1 MRKMHRGRVQQPRLQ
16 YLSRSLI
23 AGACLALLGT
33 SAVLAA
39 APTSF
44 PQATT
49 TVKVTR
55 EGITAPLTGLGS
67 QDQDQQLQN
76 TVVFYDGK
84 YYLWY
89 QNGSTALKDLSL
101 ATSEDGVNF
110 EYVGNFTP
118 PVDGATPWYLQLDGL
133 DNDPTVEPRLAYP
146 RLQKVGNNWIM
157 AIWNLNQ
164 TNLPSVGDYNYNT
177 TLWNLGGNPG
187 NLNPTQIGPLPERN
201 NKAGDVRPLGPQ
213 HAGTFG
219 IIGDGTTD
227 IIYVRNDN
235 SHTLGR
241 YQLKGGATSSLPVT
255 LPEGY
260 GADVAPQ
267 MYDGTDWCHYAD
279 VTCTAADDEA
289 YVHNYGR
296 TLLDGGTLQTY
307 YSLYDAKT
315 GLRAQQQLWR
325 VESTDGGTAWGQ
337 PQALFTDGSKVTVDG
352 FPNTGNFSNPEVVP
366 LGGGNY
372 KSYFSTR
379 DICGNWVMVT
389 DPVPGKTPTMTIVK
403 DFEQNEVAVNGE
415 SKLTV
420 TVTAPPLPCS
430 PAPEVMPKYT
440 NISYTDNL
448 PAGVE
453 MVSTEGAG
461 DSNECGGTLSST
473 PTSFTVAGFALAAGA
488 SCTTTVTVKP
498 TRVGSFLN
506 TIYKDPEAGDG
517 GLDNDQGI
525 PAADNATDTLR
536 TPGAPMAVAPIPTL
550 GEVSLGLLGLL
561 MAGWGAR
568 SLRRRRD

>member
-1 MRKMHRGRVQQPRLQ
+1 
-16 YLSRSLI
+16 
-23 AGACLALLGT
+23 
-33 SAVLAA
+33 
-39 APTSF
+39 
-44 PQATT
+44 
-49 TVKVTR
+49 
-55 EGITAPLTGLGS
+55 
-67 QDQDQQLQN
+67 
-76 TVVFYDGK
+76 
-84 YYLWY
+84 
-89 QNGSTALKDLSL
+89 
-101 ATSEDGVNF
+101 
-110 EYVGNFTP
+110 
-118 PVDGATPWYLQLDGL
+118 
-133 DNDPTVEPRLAYP
+133 
-146 RLQKVGNNWIM
+146 M
-157 AIWNLNQ
+157 AIWNLNRGG
-164 TNLPSVGDYNYNT
+164 GDYYYNT
-177 TLWNLGGNPG
+177 ALWNLGNNPG
-187 NLNPTQIGPLPERN
+187 NLTPSQIGPLP
-201 NKAGDVRPLGPQ
+201 VRDTTNPIRPPGTQ

-219 IIGDGTTD
+219 IVPYGEEDF
-227 IIYVRNDN
+227 IYTRNDAT
-235 SHTLGR
+235 HGLGR
-241 YQLKGGATSSLPVT
+241 YQLEGGATQILPVT
-255 LPEGY
+255 LPQGDQP
-260 GADVAPQ
+260 DVAPQ
-267 MYDGTDWCHYAD
+267 LYVGTGWCHYAD
-279 VTCTAADDEA
+279 PTCTSDKNEA

-307 YSLYDAKT
+307 YSLYDVKK

-325 VESTDGGTAWGQ
+325 VESTDASGMEWGQ

-389 DPVPGKTPTMTIVK
+389 DAVPGTTPTMTIVK
-403 DFEQNEVAVNGE
+403 DFAPNEVAVNGE

-420 TVTAPPLPCS
+420 TVTAPQVPCS
-430 PAPEVMPKYT
+430 PAPEVMPEYT

-453 MVSTEGAG
+453 MVSTEGEG

-473 PTSFTVAGFALAAGA
+473 TTSFTVAGFELAAGA

-506 TIYKDPEAGDG
+506 TIYKEPVGENG
-517 GLDNDQGI
+517 GLANDQGI
-525 PAADNATDTLR
+525 PAAADATDTLR